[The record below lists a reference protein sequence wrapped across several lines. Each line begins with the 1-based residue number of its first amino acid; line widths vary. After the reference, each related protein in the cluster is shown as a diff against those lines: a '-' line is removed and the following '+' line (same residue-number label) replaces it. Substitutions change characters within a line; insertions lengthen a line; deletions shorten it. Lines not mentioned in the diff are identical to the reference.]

1 MDTKKTIEFA
11 ETICECAMGAA
22 IGICLDKTIYPKCN
36 KLEKALVVTG
46 GSLVSWMLGRRFY
59 KEFMGAC
66 GEPIEVEETVQEPTM
81 E

>member
-22 IGICLDKTIYPKCN
+22 IGVCLRNTILPKCTG
-36 KLEKALVVTG
+36 LEKVLVLTG
-46 GSLVSWMLGRRFY
+46 GSVASWMLGRKFY
-59 KEFMGAC
+59 KEFMEAC
-66 GEPIEVEETVQEPTM
+66 EPIEVTVQEPTM